1 MSRLGFIGATVTNET
16 GKGWTVALAV
26 QSKLEWGLLQEHLKG
41 DPMWASLNAW
51 RRAFEAYV
59 EARVN
64 LETKCALLLMKNTGY
79 KLVEQSFDQSVLPC
93 LYSYPILDV
102 FYQVVLDKTL
112 GVERET
118 RFEDTVMV
126 DKESG
131 RVRYGVGMVLA
142 EAPGEEEECKANI
155 LVSLKEVLES
165 AEAAKVKKTDA
176 DLVEATVKA
185 KRAVEEVLLLEL
197 VTGECRVCRRL
208 GV

>member
-1 MSRLGFIGATVTNET
+1 
-16 GKGWTVALAV
+16 
-26 QSKLEWGLLQEHLKG
+26 
-41 DPMWASLNAW
+41 
-51 RRAFEAYV
+51 
-59 EARVN
+59 
-64 LETKCALLLMKNTGY
+64 
-79 KLVEQSFDQSVLPC
+79 
-93 LYSYPILDV
+93 
-102 FYQVVLDKTL
+102 
-112 GVERET
+112 
-118 RFEDTVMV
+118 MV